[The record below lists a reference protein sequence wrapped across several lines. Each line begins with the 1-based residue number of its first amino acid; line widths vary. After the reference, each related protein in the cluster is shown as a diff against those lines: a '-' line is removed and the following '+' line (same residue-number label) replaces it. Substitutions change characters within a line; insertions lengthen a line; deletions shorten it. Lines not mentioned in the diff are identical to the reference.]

1 MNSTVGRVETGD
13 ADEMIVMI
21 VMSVMLMTG

>member
-1 MNSTVGRVETGD
+1 MNSTVERVETGD